1 MNINLTATEV
11 SIVLDLLHDEI
22 LHEKQQNEIHPRPI
36 SKQFLAQME
45 KLEEKIMGLLEKDDK

>member
-22 LHEKQQNEIHPRPI
+22 LHEKQQNEINPRPI
-36 SKQFLAQME
+36 HQQFLAQME
-45 KLEEKIMGLLEKDDK
+45 KLEEKIIGRLEKDDK